1 MNTITTGGR
10 WCGSV
15 LLAICLLTG
24 CSTWQARSLNEFAL
38 FKEDSP
44 PEPEAIYAKAIGH
57 YQAGEIEKAE
67 KLLGECLQLQP
78 GFGLAH
84 NALGKIK
91 FDRRQYYY
99 AAWEFE
105 HAAES
110 LPGRPEPI
118 NNLGLVYEEAGRLDL
133 AVQQFEEAS
142 SLAPDSPEY
151 LGNLL
156 RARLRR
162 GDSSAELADQ
172 MRRLIDLDSRPEWR
186 AWARQNLNTGRL
198 SRFANPSVTP
208 ITEEIPSKSNE
219 SDDGRSGNRPV
230 WENLQDQAEELTL
243 PVERL
248 PRLPIDQ

>member
-15 LLAICLLTG
+15 LLALCFMTG
-24 CSTWQARSLNEFAL
+24 CSTWQAKSLSEFAL
-38 FKEDSP
+38 FKESTP
-44 PEPEAIYAKAIGH
+44 PGPEEIYAQAIGH
-57 YQAGEIEKAE
+57 FQAGEIDKAE
-67 KLLGECLQLQP
+67 KLLGECLRVQP

-84 NALGKIK
+84 NAMGKIK

-118 NNLGLVYEEAGRLDL
+118 NNLGLVYEEVGRLDL
-133 AVQQFEEAS
+133 AVQQFEEAA

-156 RARLRR
+156 RAKLRR
-162 GDSSAELADQ
+162 GDSTAELADQ
-172 MRRLIDLDSRPEWR
+172 MQRLIDLDSRPEWR
-186 AWARQNLNTGRL
+186 DWAKQNMKTGRL
-198 SRFANPSVTP
+198 SRFGNPAVTP
-208 ITEEIPSKSNE
+208 IIEEIPNNPNDSNTGS
-219 SDDGRSGNRPV
+219 SDTRPV
-230 WENLQDQAEELTL
+230 WENLQDQAEELPL
-243 PVERL
+243 PAER
-248 PRLPIDQ
+248 PAGLPIDQ